1 VLFNCQTDAIGQIF
15 QSIARPLGFDYR
27 RFAMKPAP
35 APGNPI
41 VLSYLE
47 LRTVVGIV
55 GIALPFVLALG
66 MVVQGFHG
74 LESSL
79 SSYYYTDLRNVFV
92 GSLCVIAAFLA
103 SCRGYDRRDEI
114 AGWLAGA
121 CAIGVAFFPTT
132 PDGCATP
139 EEKIIG
145 DIHYTFAG
153 ILFLT
158 LAYFCLFLFTL
169 THPDGKPTAQKLKRN
184 TVYVVCGWIMLA
196 CIALMLLFIVP
207 VISNLVHCS
216 SRTFWLESTA
226 IVAFGVAWLTK
237 GEAILK
243 DKSAG
248 PPRPQ

>member
-1 VLFNCQTDAIGQIF
+1 
-15 QSIARPLGFDYR
+15 
-27 RFAMKPAP
+27 MKPAP
-35 APGNPI
+35 APGNPM

-47 LRTVVGIV
+47 LRTAVGIV

-92 GSLCVIAAFLA
+92 GSLCIIAAFLA
-103 SCRGYDRRDEI
+103 SCRGYDLRDEI
-114 AGWLAGA
+114 GGWLAGG
-121 CAIGVAFFPTT
+121 CALGVALFPTT
-132 PDGCATP
+132 PDGGATT

-145 DIHYTFAG
+145 IIHYTFAG

-158 LAYFCLFLFTL
+158 LACFCFFLFTQTNPNL
-169 THPDGKPTAQKLKRN
+169 RPTSQKLKRN
-184 TVYVVCGWIMLA
+184 IVYVVCGWIMIA
-196 CIALMLLFIVP
+196 CIALMILFNVP
-207 VISNLVHCS
+207 AISNLVQCS

-243 DKSAG
+243 DKSTA